1 MRLTPTSTIKKHLK
15 GDAMNMPATQI
26 QDYTLSLNR
35 DFNAPPEKVFQ
46 AWTDPRIM
54 ARWFGPDGAEVQS
67 AEIDLEV
74 GGEYRLTLKEPD
86 GSVAVLHGAY
96 REIDPPRKL
105 IFTWILDGQA
115 CEGSAGL
122 HAETVVT
129 LVFEDQGG
137 GNPPGV
143 DPRLFTHR
151 GIPGRSL
158 HGLDRFAREPRKT
171 VCLRLPK

>member
-1 MRLTPTSTIKKHLK
+1 
-15 GDAMNMPATQI
+15 MNMPATQI

-137 GNPPGV
+137 AT
-143 DPRLFTHR
+143 RLVLTHDFLPTEESRDGHFT
-151 GIPGRSL
+151 GWTDSL
-158 HGLDRFAREPRKT
+158 ESLAKLF
-171 VCLRLPK
+171 V